1 MTDTPVRTKRRL
13 AGRRTFALLSLCV
26 IIQGCDLGY
35 FARGAYQ
42 EARLLWKRRPISA
55 ELNKPDLARELRT
68 KLELVLAV
76 RKFAAERLGLNV
88 GGAYSTITPVD
99 AGAVTWIVMAAPK
112 TSLTPYTW
120 WFPIVGSVPYR
131 GYFSQS
137 AAAAE
142 AAGLDGKG
150 YDTLVRSA
158 VAFSTLGF
166 FNDPV
171 LSNLLRLDQVQLAG
185 VIIHEL
191 FHRTFFLPSSVMFD
205 ESAADYIGARGAI
218 DFFAGSRGA
227 ASPEAAEA
235 RAILASDLK
244 FADFLQSQ
252 EARLLRLYG
261 SGRTEEEI
269 LKRRPRL
276 FAAIQADY
284 ARLKPE
290 LSGMERFDLDT
301 QPLNNAVLLNYRIYF
316 HDLNEF
322 AAIDRIHN
330 GDLRATIEAVIE
342 LAKSDPYDPF
352 FALWQAAEQAPKPP
366 P

>member
-1 MTDTPVRTKRRL
+1 MRINRRL
-13 AGRRTFALLSLCV
+13 AARSISSIALIMLCGL
-26 IIQGCDLGY
+26 IQGCDIGY
-35 FARGAYQ
+35 VARGAYE
-42 EARLLWKRRPISA
+42 EARLLWKRRPIST
-55 ELNKPDLARELRT
+55 ELSKTDLAPEVRA
-68 KLELVLAV
+68 KLELVLQV
-76 RKFAAERLGLNV
+76 REFAAERLGLKV

-99 AGAVTWIVMAAPK
+99 AGAVTWIVMAAPR

-131 GYFSQS
+131 GYFSRS
-137 AAAAE
+137 AAE
-142 AAGLDGKG
+142 AEATGLEGRG

-191 FHRTFFLPSSVMFD
+191 LHRTFFLPGAAMFN
-205 ESAADYIGARGAI
+205 ESAANYIGASGAI
-218 DFFAGSRGA
+218 EFFVLTRGV

-235 RAILASDLK
+235 RAILTSDLK

-261 SGRTEEEI
+261 SSLTQEEI
-269 LKRRPRL
+269 MRRRPRA
-276 FAAIQADY
+276 FNEIQAAY

-290 LSGMERFDLDT
+290 LAGMERSDLDT

-316 HDLNEF
+316 HDLNQF
-322 AAIDRIHN
+322 AAIDRIHHR
-330 GDLRATIEAVIE
+330 DLRATVEAIIE

-352 FALWQAAEQAPKPP
+352 FALWQAAQQAPEPAP
-366 P
+366 